1 MAGRRL
7 RRKANS
13 CKAAT
18 TKNVRVAD
26 HTRTSDL
33 RHAPIPIPTAEAKPT
48 IRVIA
53 ISVGEKVPETM
64 CDQPSRKSQIAIIT
78 RSQKKKHGSAVHFVK
93 AEWRVPRKIA
103 IQSGE
108 V

>member
-13 CKAAT
+13 C
-18 TKNVRVAD
+18 RVATSKNARIAD
-26 HTRTSDL
+26 HARTSDL
-33 RHAPIPIPTAEAKPT
+33 RLAAIPIPTAEAKPT

-53 ISVGEKVPETM
+53 ISVGEKVPETI
-64 CDQPSRKSQIAIIT
+64 CTQPSRKSQIAIIT
-78 RSQKKKHGSAVHFVK
+78 SSQKRKHGSAVHFVK
-93 AEWRVPRKIA
+93 VDWRVARKIV

>member
-7 RRKANS
+7 SRKANI
-13 CKAAT
+13 CRAAT
-18 TKNVRVAD
+18 SKNAGIAD
-26 HTRTSDL
+26 TARTWDL
-33 RHAPIPIPTAEAKPT
+33 RRAPIPIPTAEAKPT

-64 CDQPSRKSQIAIIT
+64 CAQPSRKSQIAIIT
-78 RSQKKKHGSAVHFVK
+78 SSQKRKHGSAAHFVK
-93 AEWRVPRKIA
+93 AEFRVAKKIT